1 MGNLENKKSK
11 KTTNKKKTEDKKGFT
26 LIELLAVIIILGV
39 LLLIAVP
46 SISKYIE
53 NSRKTAYINSVK
65 SLVSAVSTSVNALE
79 YPFTI
84 SKNEGLIIPF
94 SEINLEKKSAKTQSP
109 YSKYVEK
116 KSYVLVTFD
125 GESYRYYVSAYDEAG
140 YAIPLV
146 YDKNLS
152 TNSITTDISKINYN
166 IISYKEIINKG
177 KNVVFDTEA
186 VTMSYLKD
194 HNDKIIKVKI
204 GYPAYEK
211 GDVIQLKDGS
221 KWFATQDSTID
232 DERISLVSY
241 YSMAIVES
249 NYGKQDSSNPK
260 IRFHTTQ
267 KSTPAYDSSVS
278 IYEPSRK
285 IISATET
292 ELVKGGVNVSGSTI
306 KMPELIDFNCSL
318 SKCNQYD
325 VPFFKNG
332 ENISFWTIDTN
343 GRWVLTIRADGRGNA
358 TSESTDFGIRLVIN
372 NLLKTN
378 INKQATKSL
387 N

>member
-1 MGNLENKKSK
+1 MNKLEEKKRKKITSK
-11 KTTNKKKTEDKKGFT
+11 KKAKDKKGFT

-53 NSRKTAYINSVK
+53 NSRKNTYINSVK

-109 YSKYVEK
+109 YSKYISE
-116 KSYVLVTFD
+116 KSYVLVAFD
-125 GESYRYYVSAYDEAG
+125 GESYRYYVSAFDDAG

-152 TNSITTDISKINYN
+152 INSITTDISKINYN
-166 IISYKEIINKG
+166 IISYEEIINKG
-177 KNVVFDTEA
+177 KNAVFDTEA
-186 VTMSYLKD
+186 VTMSYLK

-204 GYPAYEK
+204 GYSVYKK

-221 KWFATQDSTID
+221 KWFATQNSTID
-232 DERISLVSY
+232 DERINLVSY
-241 YSMAIVES
+241 YSMATVER

-260 IRFHTTQ
+260 ISF
-267 KSTPAYDSSVS
+267 DS
-278 IYEPSRK
+278 ISRNDTMNK
-285 IISATET
+285 MIQATEI
-292 ELVKGGVNVSGSTI
+292 ELIKNKINVSGATI
-306 KMPELIDFNCSL
+306 KMPELEDFGCTISE
-318 SKCNQYD
+318 CNAAD
-325 VPFFKNG
+325 VPFFKNS
-332 ENISFWTIDTN
+332 ENVKFWTLDVDKTWSIFIHNTDGI
-343 GRWVLTIRADGRGNA
+343 GRS
-358 TSESTDFGIRLVIN
+358 TSNSLDCGMRLVIKD
-372 NLLKTN
+372 LLKSN
-378 INKQATKSL
+378 VDKQATKAL